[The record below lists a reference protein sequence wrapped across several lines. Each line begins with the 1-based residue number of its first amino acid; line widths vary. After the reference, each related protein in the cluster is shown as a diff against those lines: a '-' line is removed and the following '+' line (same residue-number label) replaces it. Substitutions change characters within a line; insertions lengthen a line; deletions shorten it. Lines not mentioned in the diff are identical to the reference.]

1 MNARQ
6 FKKHNSLLEKLCNRK
21 IRLIYPKR
29 GCNYKKLFFK
39 RSYKYLYQVDV
50 KKRHKSKDIYED

>member
-6 FKKHNSLLEKLCNRK
+6 FKKHNSVLEQLCNHQ

-29 GCNYKKLFFK
+29 GCNYKKFLFE
-39 RSYKYLYQVDV
+39 RSYKEAYQVEV
-50 KKRHKSKDIYED
+50 KKRHKSKVLYED